1 MSEGLIAALRRVQGA
16 VSKNDIVET
25 LTHVMVHAQ
34 HAYAHDGRIVLRA
47 PCPDAPPSLS
57 FTCRAA
63 PLYRALDAAPAGSG
77 PPTIVHDAQGS
88 TLTIRV
94 GKMRIVLNT
103 NSVDVASILA
113 PSMPQGRRITKGD
126 ALARSMRALAPFVT
140 EDASRPWANGI
151 WVQGPC
157 ALATNNVVL
166 VRAALDSGLIAVP
179 SFILPFY
186 AIEEFCAMVEQ
197 EGTRVKVHDGCLEL
211 TSRDG
216 VWMRTR
222 LLDGEWPRSPGE
234 LLREVHHGAKCVPI
248 DAQVLEAVEG
258 VVPFCPDNKVPII
271 RFDKST
277 VCTDAGVTS
286 AAVERLALGRKL
298 IDLGTCRFRAEPLI
312 DVLRIATRADFTK
325 FPRVP
330 FEGDGIDGIIMGM
343 ML

>member
-1 MSEGLIAALRRVQGA
+1 MSEGLIEALRRVQGA

-25 LTHVMVHAQ
+25 LTHVIVHDR

-47 PCPDAPPSLS
+47 PCPDAPSSLS
-57 FTCRAA
+57 FACRAT
-63 PLYRALDAAPAGSG
+63 PVYRALDAAPDVLGT
-77 PPTIVHDAQGS
+77 PTMVHDAQGS
-88 TLTIRV
+88 TLTLRK

-103 NSVDVASILA
+103 SPVDVASLLV
-113 PSMPQGRRITKGD
+113 PSRTPGRVVTEGA
-126 ALARSMRALAPFVT
+126 ALARSLRALAPFVT

-166 VRAALDSGLIAVP
+166 VRARLDAHLPA
-179 SFILPFY
+179 FNLPFY
-186 AIEEFCAMVEQ
+186 AIEEFCTMVEQ
-197 EGTRVKVHDGCLEL
+197 PGTRLKVVDGCLEL
-211 TSRDG
+211 VARDG

-222 LLDGEWPRSPGE
+222 LIDGEWPRSPGE
-234 LLREVHHGAKCVPI
+234 LLKEAHEKAKCVTVPP
-248 DAQVLEAVEG
+248 QVLQAAEYVL
-258 VVPFCPDNKVPII
+258 PFCPDNKVPII
-271 RFDKST
+271 RFDHAT

-286 AAVERLALGRKL
+286 AQVEKLMHEKCL

-330 FEGDGIDGIIMGM
+330 FEGEGLDGIIMGM